1 MVFLWTYCT
10 LFGGLLTHPRT
21 LSPEAV
27 SVRSKNNFTKIEC
40 KDNTIL
46 QYMQI
51 FLKKNNKII
60 QFLWILGEFNY
71 KIIQYYGR

>member
-10 LFGGLLTHPRT
+10 LFLCLCTHPRT

-40 KDNTIL
+40 KDSTFSLI
-46 QYMQI
+46 YQI
-51 FLKKNNKII
+51 FKRKNVKKVHFWGFFPFFPNKKTLKT
-60 QFLWILGEFNY
+60 
-71 KIIQYYGR
+71 